1 MSSPFMILYVAVLF
15 FVLTPGILVS
25 LPAGGSKMTV
35 ALVHS
40 LVFALVFWATHKI
53 VWKMTRKVGFGNLEG
68 FKHGGDEEHEG
79 MTDPFSSYFSGS
91 SLSGASPYAFN
102 KNK

>member
-1 MSSPFMILYVAVLF
+1 MILYVAVLF

-25 LPAGGSKMTV
+25 LPAGGSKTTV

-68 FKHGGDEEHEG
+68 FNHHDDDGEHEG
-79 MTDPFSSYFSGS
+79 MTGPFASYFSGS

-102 KNK
+102 KSK

>member
-1 MSSPFMILYVAVLF
+1 MILYVAVLF

-53 VWKMTRKVGFGNLEG
+53 VWKATKKVRFGNLEG
-68 FKHGGDEEHEG
+68 FSHDGEEEHEG
-79 MTDPFSSYFSGS
+79 MTGPFASYFSGS
-91 SLSGASPYAFN
+91 SLNGASPYAF
-102 KNK
+102 KKK

>member
-25 LPAGGSKMTV
+25 LPAGGSKTTV
-35 ALVHS
+35 ALVHA

-53 VWKMTRKVGFGNLEG
+53 VWKVTKKVRFGNLEG
-68 FKHGGDEEHEG
+68 FEEREENEG
-79 MTDPFSSYFSGS
+79 MSGSSPFETYLSGS
-91 SLSGASPYAFN
+91 SLSGASPYAF
-102 KNK
+102 KKSK

>member
-1 MSSPFMILYVAVLF
+1 MSSPLIILYVAVLF

-40 LVFALVFWATHKI
+40 LVFALVFWATHKF
-53 VWKMTRKVGFGNLEG
+53 VWTCCKKVRFGRLEG
-68 FKHGGDEEHEG
+68 FEKHETEGDSS
-79 MTDPFSSYFSGS
+79 PFESYFSGN
-91 SLSGASPYAFN
+91 SLSGASSYSY
-102 KNK
+102 KKK